1 MRSRAALPS
10 LKPLLWGLAGSGA
23 LALLPQCASTPVH
36 PTPELP
42 APAPLGVGYVTT
54 PPATAATPS
63 VALPAPD
70 PSALPPAAPPATTD
84 ATTTPAEAAPAP
96 APEEHCASAPKL
108 LADGSVPPAPPH
120 APLGE
125 EIDVPGDRPVY
136 VLPGNPGDARVI
148 IYLHGMCGDST
159 AADFFR
165 EAARAHG
172 TLIALRGDTP
182 CENGRF
188 KWRADPSTIQS
199 RIRAAFKRVNALRSA
214 ELDLDRALLFGY
226 SQGAERAERVAAL
239 YPKQY
244 PRVVLGGPPT
254 KASPQRL
261 AHARRVAIFGGEL
274 ETTENM
280 RAGFDALVNAHIT
293 ARFFTLD
300 CAYHGYFGSNAES
313 QLAELLDWV
322 TASE

>member
-1 MRSRAALPS
+1 M
-10 LKPLLWGLAGSGA
+10 
-23 LALLPQCASTPVH
+23 
-36 PTPELP
+36 
-42 APAPLGVGYVTT
+42 
-54 PPATAATPS
+54 
-63 VALPAPD
+63 
-70 PSALPPAAPPATTD
+70 
-84 ATTTPAEAAPAP
+84 
-96 APEEHCASAPKL
+96 
-108 LADGSVPPAPPH
+108 PPAPPH

-125 EIDVPGDRPVY
+125 EVEVPGDRPVY
-136 VLPGNPGDARVI
+136 VLPGNAGDARVI

-188 KWRADPSTIQS
+188 KWRADPATIQA
-199 RIRAAFKRVNALRSA
+199 RIRAAFKRVNALRNS

-261 AHARRVAIFGGEL
+261 AHAKRVAIFGGEL

-280 RAGFDALVNAHIT
+280 RAGFDALVNARIP

-300 CAYHGYFGSNAES
+300 CAYHGYFGANAES
-313 QLAELLDWV
+313 QLGELLDWV
-322 TASE
+322 TVPE

>member
-1 MRSRAALPS
+1 MRPRAALSS
-10 LKPLLWGLAGSGA
+10 LKPLLLALAGSGA
-23 LALLPQCASTPVH
+23 LALLTQCASTPVH
-36 PTPELP
+36 PTPDLP
-42 APAPLGVGYVTT
+42 APVGVGHVST
-54 PPATAATPS
+54 PAAPAAVPS
-63 VALPAPD
+63 VALASPS
-70 PSALPPAAPPATTD
+70 PSALPSAAPPPTADSPT
-84 ATTTPAEAAPAP
+84 APAEADPAP
-96 APEEHCASAPKL
+96 VPEEHCASAPKL

-125 EIDVPGDRPVY
+125 EVDVPGDRPVY
-136 VLPGNPGDARVI
+136 VLPGNAGDARVI

-199 RIRAAFKRVNALRSA
+199 RIRAAFKRVNALRNS

-254 KASPQRL
+254 KASAQRL
-261 AHARRVAIFGGEL
+261 AHAKRVAIFGGEL

-280 RAGFDALVNAHIT
+280 RAGFDALVSAHIT

-300 CAYHGYFGSNAES
+300 CAYHGYFGSSAES

-322 TASE
+322 TVSE

>member
-1 MRSRAALPS
+1 V
-10 LKPLLWGLAGSGA
+10 LWALAGSGA
-23 LALLPQCASTPVH
+23 LALLTQCASTPVH
-36 PTPELP
+36 PTPDLPRP
-42 APAPLGVGYVTT
+42 APIGLGHVLP
-54 PPATAATPS
+54 PPAP
-63 VALPAPD
+63 
-70 PSALPPAAPPATTD
+70 
-84 ATTTPAEAAPAP
+84 AAPAP
-96 APEEHCASAPKL
+96 MAAPAPSTLTTAGAGATADSTAASADAASAAAPEEHCASAPKL

-125 EIDVPGDRPVY
+125 EVDVPGDRSVY

-199 RIRAAFKRVNALRSA
+199 RIRAAFKRVNELRNA
-214 ELDLDRALLFGY
+214 ELDLGQALLFGY
-226 SQGAERAERVAAL
+226 SQGAERAERIAAL

-261 AHARRVAIFGGEL
+261 AHAKRVAIFGGEL

-280 RAGFDALVNAHIT
+280 RAGFDALVGANIP

-300 CAYHGYFGSNAES
+300 CAYHGYFGSSAES
-313 QLAELLDWV
+313 QLAEVLDWV
-322 TASE
+322 SVPE

>member
-1 MRSRAALPS
+1 
-10 LKPLLWGLAGSGA
+10 LKALLWALASSGA
-23 LALLPQCASTPVH
+23 LALLTQCASTPVH
-36 PTPELP
+36 PTPDLP
-42 APAPLGVGYVTT
+42 TPTPIGLGHVPT
-54 PPATAATPS
+54 PPAPTAPAS
-63 VALPAPD
+63 VALAAPGA
-70 PSALPPAAPPATTD
+70 SALPSAGAATAPDSAE
-84 ATTTPAEAAPAP
+84 APAEAAPV

-108 LADGSVPPAPPH
+108 LADGSVPPVPPH

-125 EIDVPGDRPVY
+125 EIDVPGDRSVY
-136 VLPGNPGDARVI
+136 VLPGNAGDARVI
-148 IYLHGMCGDST
+148 IYLHGMCGDIT
-159 AADFFR
+159 APDFFR
-165 EAARAHG
+165 ESARAHG

-199 RIRAAFKRVNALRSA
+199 RIRAAFKRVNALRGS
-214 ELDLDRALLFGY
+214 ELDLDQALLFGY

-244 PRVVLGGPPT
+244 PRVILGGPPT

-261 AHARRVAIFGGEL
+261 AHAKRVAIFGGEL

-280 RAGFDALVNAHIT
+280 RAGFDALVSAHIV

-322 TASE
+322 SVSE